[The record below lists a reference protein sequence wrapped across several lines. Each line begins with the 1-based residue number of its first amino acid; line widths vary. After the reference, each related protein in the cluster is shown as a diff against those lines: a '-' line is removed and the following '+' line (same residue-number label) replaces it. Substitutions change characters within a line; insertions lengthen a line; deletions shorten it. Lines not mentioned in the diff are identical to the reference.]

1 MLACSRACNFCKFCQ
16 SAECTIIDL
25 NNMSEGSKTQNKN
38 GKIWQCHSSKIN
50 MQWTIV
56 FYIMQCKRL
65 QCLQGTIVRLLTRL
79 FKILKYIKQLGV
91 LKIQNSISKFTKF
104 NNTLLIRVEENK
116 YSDKLTKY

>member
-1 MLACSRACNFCKFCQ
+1 
-16 SAECTIIDL
+16 
-25 NNMSEGSKTQNKN
+25 
-38 GKIWQCHSSKIN
+38 
-50 MQWTIV
+50 
-56 FYIMQCKRL
+56 MQCKRL